1 MKNPAR
7 IAFYFFLAL
16 ASVAVVFVFYSAEFW
31 FQKTYHSA
39 RYVVGTV
46 RELTETELVLQRRD
60 GNEQVVLME
69 KETDIRK
76 GRSAIQDDLHTGDRV
91 LVVGVY
97 DEQNQL
103 QARLIRLLGSGAC
116 EAPITSFCFDYERV
130 E

>member
-60 GNEQVVLME
+60 GNEQVV
-69 KETDIRK
+69 
-76 GRSAIQDDLHTGDRV
+76 RSAIQDDLHTGDRV